1 MELIYQIV
9 RIARPEHWIKN
20 LVVFAPIVFSKR
32 VFDIHAW
39 FGAGAAALA
48 CCFASSFSYI
58 FNDIRD
64 VEADRLHPLKKN
76 RPLASGQISVKS
88 SGISALVILLLGF
101 ISAYSVSLLLFS
113 IIVVFVALQ
122 ISYSLLLK
130 HISLLDV
137 MVIALGFVLRA
148 GAGVVAIRGEIS
160 PWLFICIFTI
170 CLFMGFCK
178 RYNEV
183 VTLGD
188 NLDATNH
195 RPILIEYTPELLTH
209 LITLSAGIAII
220 SYLLYGLS
228 DSTIERFG
236 SNYFIYTLPIVV
248 YAVFRF
254 AMISMKGTYSDP
266 TDLIL
271 HDRPFQITSLIWL
284 VTAVAIIFWGS
295 EFKTLLSNFY

>member
-1 MELIYQIV
+1 MKLLYQII
-9 RIARPEHWIKN
+9 RAARPEHWIKN
-20 LVVFAPIVFSKR
+20 LVVFAPLVFSKR
-32 VFDIHAW
+32 IFDSQAW
-39 FGAGAAALA
+39 YGSVMAALA

-58 FNDIRD
+58 FNDIQD
-64 VEADRLHPLKKN
+64 KELDRLHPLKKN
-76 RPLASGQISVKS
+76 RPIASDRLSVYAAVTS
-88 SGISALVILLLGF
+88 SLFVLF
-101 ISAYSVSLLLFS
+101 IGLFFAYSVSLLLLL
-113 IIVVFVALQ
+113 VVAVFVLLH
-122 ISYSLLLK
+122 ILYSVFLK
-130 HISLLDV
+130 HVALLDV
-137 MVIALGFVLRA
+137 IVIALGFVLRA

-188 NLDATNH
+188 NVDATNH

-228 DSTIERFG
+228 ESTIERFG

-254 AMISMKGTYSDP
+254 AMISMKGLYSDP

-271 HDRPFQITSLIWL
+271 HDRPFQITTFVWL
-284 VTAVAIIFWGS
+284 LTAVVIIFRGN
-295 EFKTLLSNFY
+295 ELKTFLDNLY